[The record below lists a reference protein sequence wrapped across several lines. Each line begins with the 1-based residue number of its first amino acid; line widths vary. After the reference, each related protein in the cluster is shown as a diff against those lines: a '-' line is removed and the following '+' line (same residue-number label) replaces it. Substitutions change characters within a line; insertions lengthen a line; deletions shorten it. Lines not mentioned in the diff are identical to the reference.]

1 MKFLAEML
9 WRDLYI
15 RSLENNRRMLD
26 HIYPFLLVH
35 KKLQFAGIGTL
46 EMVPVSAAI
55 DKGGLRIS
63 APYEKINF
71 IPGQVPTDQSFI
83 AWVAA
88 LDHIDIETASSTTHL
103 AIEELAASIQLQQ
116 PVIIA
121 GVGNFRKQGS
131 GILFTAHEPLY
142 AVQEALPIP
151 TGLQWSFKKGLLYKA
166 QPLSTMD
173 TYWWVAAI
181 LLAIAGTAAIANYY
195 LQINDQF

>member
-88 LDHIDIETASSTTHL
+88 LDHIDIETASSTTHV

-166 QPLSTMD
+166 QPLSVMD
-173 TYWWVAAI
+173 SYWWVAAI
-181 LLAIAGTAAIANYY
+181 LLFAAGAAAIFNYY
-195 LQINDQF
+195 LNINDQF

>member
-1 MKFLAEML
+1 MKFLVEML

-88 LDHIDIETASSTTHL
+88 FDHLDIETASSTTHV

-121 GVGNFRKQGS
+121 GVGNFRKEGS
-131 GILFTAHEPLY
+131 GISFTAHEPLY
-142 AVQEALPIP
+142 AVQEALPIT

-166 QPLSTMD
+166 QPLSAMD

-181 LLAIAGTAAIANYY
+181 LLATAGAAAIANYY
-195 LQINDQF
+195 LQLNDQF

>member
-88 LDHIDIETASSTTHL
+88 LDHIDIETASSTTHV

-121 GVGNFRKQGS
+121 GVGNFRREGS

-142 AVQEALPIP
+142 SVQEALPIP

>member
-88 LDHIDIETASSTTHL
+88 LDHIDIETASSTTHV

-181 LLAIAGTAAIANYY
+181 LLALAGTAAIANYY

>member
-55 DKGGLRIS
+55 DKSGLRIA

-71 IPGQVPTDQSFI
+71 ILGQVPTDSSFI

-88 LDHIDIETASSTTHL
+88 LDHIDIETAASTTHE
-103 AIEELAASIQLQQ
+103 AVAELAASIHLQQ

-121 GVGNFRKQGS
+121 GVGNLHKEGS
-131 GILFTAHEPLY
+131 GISFTAHEPLY

-166 QPLSTMD
+166 QPLSAMD

>member
-88 LDHIDIETASSTTHL
+88 LDHIDIETASSTTHA

-121 GVGNFRKQGS
+121 GVGNFRKEGS

>member
-26 HIYPFLLVH
+26 HIYPFLLAH

-63 APYEKINF
+63 APYEKINY

-83 AWVAA
+83 AWVAS
-88 LDHIDIETASSTTHL
+88 LDHIDIETASSTTHV

-121 GVGNFRKQGS
+121 GVGNFRKEGS

-151 TGLQWSFKKGLLYKA
+151 TGLQWSFKKCLLYKA

>member
-55 DKGGLRIS
+55 DKSGLRIS

-88 LDHIDIETASSTTHL
+88 LDHIETASSTTHV

-121 GVGNFRKQGS
+121 GVGNFCKEGS
-131 GILFTAHEPLY
+131 GISFTAHEPLY

-166 QPLSTMD
+166 QPLSAMD

>member
-88 LDHIDIETASSTTHL
+88 LDHIDIETASSTTHV

-121 GVGNFRKQGS
+121 GVGNFRREGS

>member
-15 RSLENNRRMLD
+15 HSLENNRRMLD

-55 DKGGLRIS
+55 DKSGLRIS
-63 APYEKINF
+63 APFEKINF

-88 LDHIDIETASSTTHL
+88 FDHLDIETASSTTHV

-121 GVGNFRKQGS
+121 GVGNFCKEGS
-131 GILFTAHEPLY
+131 GISFTAHEPLY

-166 QPLSTMD
+166 QPLSAMD

>member
-88 LDHIDIETASSTTHL
+88 LDHIDIETASSTTHV

-121 GVGNFRKQGS
+121 GVGNFRKEGS

>member
-88 LDHIDIETASSTTHL
+88 LDHIDIETASSTTHV

-131 GILFTAHEPLY
+131 GILFTVHEPLY
-142 AVQEALPIP
+142 SVQEALPIP

-166 QPLSTMD
+166 QPLSAMD

-181 LLAIAGTAAIANYY
+181 LLALAGTAAIANYY

>member
-55 DKGGLRIS
+55 DKSGLRIS

-88 LDHIDIETASSTTHL
+88 FDHLDIETASSTTHV

-121 GVGNFRKQGS
+121 GVGNFRKEGS
-131 GILFTAHEPLY
+131 GISFTAHEPLY

>member
-88 LDHIDIETASSTTHL
+88 LDHIDIETASSTTHV